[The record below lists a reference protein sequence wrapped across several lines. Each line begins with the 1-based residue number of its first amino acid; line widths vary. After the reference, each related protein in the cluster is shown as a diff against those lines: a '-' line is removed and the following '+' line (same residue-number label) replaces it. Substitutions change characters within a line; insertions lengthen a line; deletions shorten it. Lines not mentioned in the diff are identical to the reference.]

1 MYYLPSKDSGWKDHH
16 TWPIGQRRG
25 QKSWKLKLVG
35 REVFPTRFPPD
46 DVEVDNGV
54 ASIMSVVDGV
64 IDVDA
69 VDAVYVDNAV
79 GVDNGVDVNNA
90 VDVVL
95 LMLITMPV
103 RILLLRRSSQKLP
116 PDKLVRRMI
125 VVDNQGAPDPDGEVH
140 PEEEIHPGQHFSS
153 MILSQIPRSSRVKEW
168 QRAQMSNAAQA
179 LSTSTKHK

>member
-1 MYYLPSKDSGWKDHH
+1 M
-16 TWPIGQRRG
+16 QRRG

-46 DVEVDNGV
+46 DVEVDVGIV
-54 ASIMSVVDGV
+54 SMMLVVVDGV

-95 LMLITMPV
+95 LMLIKMPV

-140 PEEEIHPGQHFSS
+140 PEEEIHPVQHFSQR
-153 MILSQIPRSSRVKEW
+153 ILSQIPNIHQS
-168 QRAQMSNAAQA
+168 
-179 LSTSTKHK
+179 

>member
-1 MYYLPSKDSGWKDHH
+1 M
-16 TWPIGQRRG
+16 QRRG

-46 DVEVDNGV
+46 DVDVDNRV
-54 ASIMSVVDGV
+54 VSIMSVVDGV

-69 VDAVYVDNAV
+69 VDVDNAV

-95 LMLITMPV
+95 LMLIKMPV

-140 PEEEIHPGQHFSS
+140 PEEEIHP
-153 MILSQIPRSSRVKEW
+153 V
-168 QRAQMSNAAQA
+168 
-179 LSTSTKHK
+179 

>member
-1 MYYLPSKDSGWKDHH
+1 MLAG
-16 TWPIGQRRG
+16 
-25 QKSWKLKLVG
+25 KLEQQCK
-35 REVFPTRFPPD
+35 
-46 DVEVDNGV
+46 DVETADDSRVHVEKD
-54 ASIMSVVDGV
+54 VDG
-64 IDVDA
+64 
-69 VDAVYVDNAV
+69 
-79 GVDNGVDVNNA
+79 GG

-95 LMLITMPV
+95 LMLIKMPV

>member
-1 MYYLPSKDSGWKDHH
+1 MYYLPSKDSGWKELH
-16 TWPIGQRRG
+16 TWPIGQWRG

-46 DVEVDNGV
+46 DVTVDNGV
-54 ASIMSVVDGV
+54 VSIMSVVDGV

-95 LMLITMPV
+95 LMLIKMPV

-125 VVDNQGAPDPDGEVH
+125 VVDNQGAQDPGCEAH
-140 PEEEIHPGQHFSS
+140 PEEEIHP
-153 MILSQIPRSSRVKEW
+153 V
-168 QRAQMSNAAQA
+168 
-179 LSTSTKHK
+179 